1 MKKYFML
8 TITAFMLLLTAAAF
22 RYENSGQA
30 PQIKQP
36 SISIESQKFGLIK
49 RIIWTNS
56 FMNDNKSL
64 IILST
69 KTTEQGIM
77 SCLYNLNTDTGKS
90 ELLSEFPAHKNLY
103 DVILFDAPMGLNNI
117 IAAYDKGIVK
127 IKYASDHSVS
137 AADERIAID
146 GFDTATSMDFK
157 SRLTYTRENDSLLYV
172 KELSNS
178 GFGNFFTNNPS
189 QDITSYYL
197 KPFYVANY
205 NSLDN
210 IIAYTSINRNRINLY
225 AARNGVPVTTLNK
238 PVIENVVSAHGIEDS
253 FGFVGMN
260 IAGNSKYNK
269 MLNLFMIR
277 KTIDKY
283 NNDDYYNLDTIPYNT
298 DPFGAVPAVDSTT
311 YNAEFSLAYTSYD
324 DSHRGS
330 LKICGLNQKPKS
342 IISGENIFGPVSMTK
357 TYTGSRAATYILY
370 FTLENNNIKVKIC
383 NDKGEL
389 VKDITD
395 MVLKNN

>member
-8 TITAFMLLLTAAAF
+8 TITAFMLLLTAAAY

-56 FMNDNKSL
+56 YMNDNKSL

-189 QDITSYYL
+189 PDITSYYL
-197 KPFYVANY
+197 RPFYVANY

-210 IIAYTSINRNRINLY
+210 MIAYTSINRNRINLY

-298 DPFGAVPAVDSTT
+298 DPFGAV
-311 YNAEFSLAYTSYD
+311 
-324 DSHRGS
+324 
-330 LKICGLNQKPKS
+330 
-342 IISGENIFGPVSMTK
+342 GPVILGKQTACK
-357 TYTGSRAATYILY
+357 NAA
-370 FTLENNNIKVKIC
+370 C
-383 NDKGEL
+383 
-389 VKDITD
+389 
-395 MVLKNN
+395 